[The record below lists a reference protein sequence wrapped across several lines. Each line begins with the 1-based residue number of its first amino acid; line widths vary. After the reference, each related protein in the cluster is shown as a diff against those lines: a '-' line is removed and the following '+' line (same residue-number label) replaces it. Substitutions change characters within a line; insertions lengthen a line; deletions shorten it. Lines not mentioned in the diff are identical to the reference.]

1 MTIEDW
7 APDHDFLL
15 FRFCCSVVISVGGGD
30 VVAGAAVDDDD
41 DVDVDGWYDPRGA
54 GDDGVVVMA
63 GIGAFGISCSV
74 GDIQLPDVS
83 SRERLRVGLLVV
95 DSNTV
100 WWWL

>member
-1 MTIEDW
+1 MI
-7 APDHDFLL
+7 
-15 FRFCCSVVISVGGGD
+15 
-30 VVAGAAVDDDD
+30 
-41 DVDVDGWYDPRGA
+41 
-54 GDDGVVVMA
+54 A

-74 GDIQLPDVS
+74 GDIRLPDVS